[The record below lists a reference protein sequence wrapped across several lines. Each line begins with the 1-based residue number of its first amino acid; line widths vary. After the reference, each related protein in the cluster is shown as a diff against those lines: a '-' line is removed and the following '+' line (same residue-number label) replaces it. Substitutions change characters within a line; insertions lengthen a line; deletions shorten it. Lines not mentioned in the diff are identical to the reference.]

1 MKAETTRR
9 DLLEEFNHAPLVALF
24 SQETLAVIRSC
35 SLATIERER
44 MLGIGVPFV
53 KIGRLVRYSKKSV
66 LKWLD
71 QQKLLHSTKQAA

>member
-1 MKAETTRR
+1 MKAATTRTG
-9 DLLEEFNHAPLVALF
+9 LLEEFNCAPLEALF